1 MVSIIVRV
9 SGMPTLSRPIRATTP
24 VLLSAVVLTACTN
37 ADTGTDTDT
46 GATESSAASPASS
59 STHDHGDD
67 HDHGA
72 GEQAQLTEVAS
83 IVPRVVLAHDG
94 GITVIDSETG
104 ETVSETD
111 LDGFLRLNNSGDGRH
126 VMVTAGDRFLA
137 FDAAVQSRAHGDHA
151 HNYAG
156 DPSLTDIAYDEPE
169 AGHVVVNEGLTAL
182 FSDGD
187 GTARIVPTDQVAAG
201 YRPAEGVVVDSGAP
215 HHGVAVPFADGS
227 VLITVGDE
235 DNRQRIEYRDAEGK
249 VQAHTDDCPGIH
261 GEAMAAEGA
270 VVFGCQNGPVVFDGT
285 DFRKVDPG
293 TEYQRSGNLAG
304 HADSPIILGDHKV
317 DEDAELERPT
327 EIALIDTRNATMR
340 TVDLGSSYWFRS
352 LGRGPAGE
360 AVVLTYDGHL
370 KVIDPESGEII
381 RAIPA
386 IAAWEEKDEWQEP
399 GPVLRVVGDHAYV
412 TDAENNELVVVDL
425 TSGEEAAR
433 HELPI
438 TPVEMAVADGKPAAH

>member
-1 MVSIIVRV
+1 ML
-9 SGMPTLSRPIRATTP
+9 TLSRPIRAITP
-24 VLLSAVVLTACTN
+24 VLLSALVLAACN
-37 ADTGTDTDT
+37 DADTDT
-46 GATESSAASPASS
+46 GAAETPAAAPATSSA
-59 STHDHGDD
+59 HDHG
-67 HDHGA
+67 HDHEA
-72 GEQAQLTEVAS
+72 EEQTQLTEVAT

-151 HNYAG
+151 HNYAS

-169 AGHVVVNEGLTAL
+169 AGHVVVNQGLTAL

-215 HHGVAVPFADGS
+215 HHGVAVPFEDGS

-235 DNRQRIEYRDAEGK
+235 DNRQRIEYRDAEGE
-249 VQAHTDDCPGIH
+249 VLAHTDDCPGIH

-270 VVFGCQNGPVVFDGT
+270 VVFGCQNGPVVFDGE

-317 DEDAELERPT
+317 DQEAELERPT
-327 EIALIDTRNATMR
+327 EIALIDTRDASLH

-360 AVVLTYDGHL
+360 AVVLTYDGYL
-370 KVIDPESGEII
+370 KVIDPETGEIT
-381 RAIPA
+381 RDIPA

-399 GPVLRVVGDHAYV
+399 GPVLRIAGDHAYV
-412 TDAENNELVVVDL
+412 TDAENNELVVIDL
-425 TSGEEAAR
+425 TSGEEVAR
-433 HELPI
+433 HELPV

>member
-1 MVSIIVRV
+1 
-9 SGMPTLSRPIRATTP
+9 MPTLSRPIRAITP

-235 DNRQRIEYRDAEGK
+235 DNRQRIEYRDAEGRSRPTPTTAPASTARRWPLR
-249 VQAHTDDCPGIH
+249 VRSSSAARTGRSSSTEPTSGRSIRARSTSVPATSL
-261 GEAMAAEGA
+261 AMPTPRSFSATTRWTRMPSWSGRRRSRSS
-270 VVFGCQNGPVVFDGT
+270 T
-285 DFRKVDPG
+285 PG
-293 TEYQRSGNLAG
+293 TPPCAPSTW
-304 HADSPIILGDHKV
+304 V
-317 DEDAELERPT
+317 RPT
-327 EIALIDTRNATMR
+327 GSVPWAAARPVRRSSSPMTGTSRSSTRSPGRSSVTFPPLRRGRRR
-340 TVDLGSSYWFRS
+340 TSGRNRARSLGSS
-352 LGRGPAGE
+352 GTTP
-360 AVVLTYDGHL
+360 
-370 KVIDPESGEII
+370 
-381 RAIPA
+381 
-386 IAAWEEKDEWQEP
+386 
-399 GPVLRVVGDHAYV
+399 
-412 TDAENNELVVVDL
+412 
-425 TSGEEAAR
+425 TSR
-433 HELPI
+433 TRRTTSSSSWI
-438 TPVEMAVADGKPAAH
+438 